1 MNIINYISVIAIPII
16 LLIIITWSTAQKKK
30 VFDDFVEGAV
40 EGLGI
45 VKNLFPTLIGIF
57 LAVGCLRSSGIID
70 MLINLIRPVTNL
82 INFPSEII
90 PLALLRPISGSAA
103 MGVAIDIISVNGV
116 DSLIGKIA
124 STIMGATETTFYT
137 IAIYTSCIGV
147 KKIRFVLIPALVAD
161 VVGIITSVIICNIMS

>member
-1 MNIINYISVIAIPII
+1 MNIINYISVMAIPII
-16 LLIIITWSTAQKKK
+16 VLIIIGWSAVEKKK
-30 VFDDFVEGAV
+30 VFDNFVEGAL

-70 MLINLIRPVTNL
+70 MLVNLIKPLTALV
-82 INFPSEII
+82 NFPSEII

-103 MGVAIDIISVNGV
+103 MGVAIDIININGV
-116 DSLIGKIA
+116 DSIIGKIA

-137 IAIYTSCIGV
+137 IAIYTSCVGI
-147 KKIRFVLIPALVAD
+147 KKIRFILIPALIAD
-161 VVGIITSVIICNIMS
+161 AVGIVVSVIICNMLV

>member
-1 MNIINYISVIAIPII
+1 MNIINYISVLAIPI
-16 LLIIITWSTAQKKK
+16 LLVIIIGWSTVEKKK
-30 VFDDFVEGAV
+30 VFDDFIEGAI

-57 LAVGCLRSSGIID
+57 LAVGCLRSSGIIN
-70 MLINLIRPVTNL
+70 MLINLINPITEF

-90 PLALLRPISGSAA
+90 PLAILRPISGSAA
-103 MGVAIDIISVNGV
+103 MGVAIDIIKVYGV

-137 IAIYTSCIGV
+137 IAIYTSCIGI
-147 KKIRFVLIPALVAD
+147 KKIRFIMIPALIAD
-161 VVGIITSVIICNIMS
+161 VVGIITSVVICNIMS

>member
-1 MNIINYISVIAIPII
+1 MNIINYISVMAIPII
-16 LLIIITWSTAQKKK
+16 VLIIIGWSAVEKKK
-30 VFDDFVEGAV
+30 VFDNFVEGAL

-70 MLINLIRPVTNL
+70 MLVNLIKPLTALV
-82 INFPSEII
+82 NFPSEII

-103 MGVAIDIISVNGV
+103 MGVAIDIININGV
-116 DSLIGKIA
+116 DSIIGKIA

-137 IAIYTSCIGV
+137 IAIYTSCVGI
-147 KKIRFVLIPALVAD
+147 KKIRFILIPALIAD
-161 VVGIITSVIICNIMS
+161 AVGIVVAVIICNIVS